1 METRQFGKTDMRVS
15 VLGFGAAEIGF
26 EETAQSTVNALVQEA
41 FDAGV
46 NVIDTAECYRD
57 SEEMIGKAIRDRR
70 NDCYLFTKCGHP
82 RGVESGA
89 NWSRDSLLES
99 MQRSLRRL
107 QTEHVDLMQLHSCD
121 ENVLRKGEA
130 IDALRTARDRGYT
143 HYIGYSGDGFAA
155 EYAAECGAF
164 DSLQT
169 SINIADQEAIEMV
182 LPAAIKNEM
191 GVIAKRPVANVA
203 WKSNNKPAQS
213 YHHEYWER
221 LRKLD
226 YPFLQTTNLDKA
238 VAMALRFTLSVPGIH
253 LAIVG
258 TTKPER
264 WKQNAAFLEGGL
276 LGDGEFEQIRERWSE
291 VAPTTWI
298 GQV

>member
-1 METRQFGKTDMRVS
+1 MRVS

-26 EETAQSTVNALVQEA
+26 EETSQNTVNALVQEA

-57 SEEMIGKAIRDRR
+57 SEEMIGKAIRNRR

-89 NWSRDSLLES
+89 NWSRDSILES

-121 ENVLRKGEA
+121 GMCCAKAKRSTHCKQRAIAATHATLATAVTDSPLSMRLSAARSIRSRLQSTSPTRKQS
-130 IDALRTARDRGYT
+130 RWC
-143 HYIGYSGDGFAA
+143 
-155 EYAAECGAF
+155 YA
-164 DSLQT
+164 
-169 SINIADQEAIEMV
+169 
-182 LPAAIKNEM
+182 AAIKNEM

-226 YPFLQTTNLDKA
+226 YPFLHTTNLDKA
-238 VAMALRFTLSVPGIH
+238 VAMALRFTLSVPGVH